1 MNEAQQDKYFIEGS
15 FLQIPKTFTI
25 FDTERSE
32 VAIITKKMFSFLPK
46 FFVEMNGREILTI
59 KKEFSFFKARYSI
72 DGAGIEVRG
81 NWWDMTFEVLH
92 QGETIGRV
100 NKKWL
105 SWGDSYEVH
114 VLNDAYETIVIA
126 IVVAIDCVKDD
137 QQAAAS
143 SASI

>member
-1 MNEAQQDKYFIEGS
+1 MNEAQQDQYFIEGS

-25 FDTERSE
+25 FDAQRAE
-32 VAIITKKMFSFLPK
+32 VAVITKKMFSFLPK
-46 FFVEMNGREILTI
+46 FYVEMDGRELLTI
-59 KKEFSFFKARYSI
+59 KKEISFFKARYSI

-81 NWWDMTFEVLH
+81 NWWDMNFEILH

>member
-1 MNEAQQDKYFIEGS
+1 MNEAQQDQYFIEGS

-25 FDTERSE
+25 FDAQRAE
-32 VAIITKKMFSFLPK
+32 VAVITKKMFSFLPK
-46 FFVEMNGREILTI
+46 FYVEMDGRELLTI
-59 KKEFSFFKARYSI
+59 KKEISFFKARYSI

-81 NWWDMTFEVLH
+81 NWWDMNFEILH

-105 SWGDSYEVH
+105 SWGDSYEVLI
-114 VLNDAYETIVIA
+114 VNDAYETIVIA

-137 QQAAAS
+137 QQAAS